1 MHAGCILW
9 HQLFPALLIYCRHI
23 HMYVYVDIIYVCI
36 YISISLFFLLVVK
49 QYEDPRLCMKWSQH
63 NAKSKVSPTTQV
75 APGHVG
81 ICLAVVPLTPA
92 ILSSSAVNTELGIID
107 LHHKWIVLNPL
118 RNFCHR
124 LLTNM
129 PHMHN
134 LVFL

>member
-1 MHAGCILW
+1 
-9 HQLFPALLIYCRHI
+9 
-23 HMYVYVDIIYVCI
+23 MYVYVDIIYVSI

-49 QYEDPRLCMKWSQH
+49 QYKDPRLCMKWSQH

-75 APGHVG
+75 AQG
-81 ICLAVVPLTPA
+81 ILEFAL
-92 ILSSSAVNTELGIID
+92 LYSSAYTSNSVVICGKRTELSIIN
-107 LHHKWIVLNPL
+107 LHHKWIALNPL

-134 LVFL
+134 LEFL